1 MGCDPFCGSLV
12 PHIKKKKTE
21 LQLNLV
27 ETDRES
33 ARRKEACFSLAENK
47 YFNALL
53 EVSNIQKSYLLA
65 KCTLSFVLSKLHTN
79 SNKT

>member
-33 ARRKEACFSLAENK
+33 ARRKEACFILAENK

-53 EVSNIQKSYLLA
+53 
-65 KCTLSFVLSKLHTN
+65 
-79 SNKT
+79 